1 MPLHIIDLL
10 CGDMD
15 IDSFIDPIFD
25 VINELI
31 QKIDFYPD
39 RIGQQ
44 EDSNKY
50 KEQFKEIFGDY
61 TTPHQGLHA
70 FQYIEIIVDGIKT
83 RLTKNPSTNDRQ
95 RLTNKT
101 ANEVADF
108 IIEMCQDIQSM
119 LEIMCDKRQT
129 DRAGLL
135 ELTLQSYP
143 RITYTNCNKST
154 LETART
160 NQIKAL
166 KHVVFAQINSE
177 QALQR
182 ELAASEAENKRL
194 QVSIQRMSEEKDK
207 QGGFKVAQA
216 DMGEIRGLLCELG
229 SL

>member
-1 MPLHIIDLL
+1 
-10 CGDMD
+10 MD

-31 QKIDFYPD
+31 QNIDFYQD
-39 RIGQQ
+39 RIGK
-44 EDSNKY
+44 EVDSKTY
-50 KEQFKEIFGDY
+50 KEQFKGIFGDY

-70 FQYIEIIVDGIKT
+70 FLYIEMTVDGIKT
-83 RLTKNPSTNDRQ
+83 SLMKNPSTNDRQ

-108 IIEMCQDIQSM
+108 IIEMCQDIQNM
-119 LEIMCDKRQT
+119 LDIMRDKKQT

-135 ELTLQSYP
+135 ELTIQSYP
-143 RITYTNCNKST
+143 RITYTNCNETT

-160 NQIKAL
+160 NQIKAFRN
-166 KHVVFAQINSE
+166 VVFAQINSE